1 NNNGLALSCSV
12 PNTTLTA
19 SGGVSYSWSDGS
31 TVVGTSATLLVST
44 AGTFTVTVTG
54 ANGCTDTESVTT
66 TLNNTVP
73 TAAITNNNGLALSC
87 SVPNTT
93 LTATGGGSYLWSTG
107 ATTASI
113 AVTTPGNYSVTVT
126 DSNNGCSVTS
136 NSVTITQ
143 DIAAPSVSISA
154 ATTVLTCITE
164 SIELIATVQGAA
176 SYLWSNGA
184 TTASI
189 NVTAAG
195 TYTVTVTGS
204 NGCSATATV
213 TITGNSTQPSVVI
226 TGNSVLTCTTQS
238 ATLVA
243 TATTSGTASYLWNT
257 GATTATISVT
267 APGEYSVTVTDSSNG
282 CSVTQSVT
290 VAQNI
295 TPPTVNI
302 SGPTTLTC
310 NTTSVTLNASGSTVQ
325 GTASY
330 LWNTG
335 ATTASIVVSQSG
347 VYTVVVTDSGNGCP
361 GTMSVTVTENYV
373 AAAITGGSRA
383 LCILDASLDLTTLL
397 PTGYV
402 TGGTW
407 VDKMNSGGLTGS
419 SFNPSI
425 VNLGDY
431 EFTYTE
437 PGNCGR
443 IITVFVNVNDDCVVL
458 ACSTED
464 MEISKVVTPNEDGF
478 NDSFE
483 ITGLEGCGFTY
494 GVKIFNRW
502 GKMVY
507 ESNNYLN
514 NWKGRH
520 DGSGM
525 QIGSNTELP
534 TGTYYYIVTV
544 SGGSGFKPMTGYIY
558 LGTH

>member
-1 NNNGLALSCSV
+1 V
-12 PNTTLTA
+12 LTC
-19 SGGVSYSWSDGS
+19 V
-31 TVVGTSATLLVST
+31 
-44 AGTFTVTVTG
+44 
-54 ANGCTDTESVTT
+54 TES
-66 TLNNTVP
+66 
-73 TAAITNNNGLALSC
+73 I
-87 SVPNTT
+87 T
-93 LTATGGGSYLWSTG
+93 LTATATVQGTASYLWSTG

-113 AVTTPGNYSVTVT
+113 ALTTPGSYSVTVT
-126 DSNNGCSVTS
+126 DSDNGCSITS
-136 NSVTITQ
+136 ESVVITQ
-143 DIAAPSVSISA
+143 DITAPNVSISA
-154 ATTVLTCITE
+154 ATTILTCNTQ
-164 SIELIATVQGAA
+164 SIALTATAEGAA
-176 SYLWSNGA
+176 SYLWSTGA

-226 TGNSVLTCTTQS
+226 TGNAVLTCTTQS
-238 ATLVA
+238 ATLIA
-243 TATTSGTASYLWNT
+243 TATVSGTASYLWNT

-282 CSVTQSVT
+282 CSVTESVT
-290 VAQNI
+290 VAQNT
-295 TPPTVNI
+295 TPPVVNI
-302 SGPTTLTC
+302 SGPTELNC
-310 NTTSVTLNASGSTVQ
+310 NVTSITLNASGSIVQ

-335 ATTASIVVSQSG
+335 ATTSSIVVNQAG
-347 VYTVVVTDSGNGCP
+347 EYTVVVTDSGNGC
-361 GTMSVTVTENYV
+361 SSANSITVTENYI
-373 AAAITGGSRA
+373 AAEINGGSIA
-383 LCILDASLDLTTLL
+383 LCIEDASLNLTTLL
-397 PTGYV
+397 PSGYV

-407 VDKMNSGGLTGS
+407 TDDMNSGGLTGN
-419 SFNPSI
+419 SFDPSE

-437 PGNCGR
+437 PGDCGR

-464 MEISKVVTPNEDGF
+464 MEISKVVTPNDDGF

-483 ITGLEGCGFTY
+483 ITGLEGCGFTF